1 MPEKIEGIILNEQSY
16 SETSKILYLLT
27 KEYGYISVLAKGAKQ
42 MKSSLRSVTT
52 KFTYGY
58 FQINYKKDKLSNLIS
73 CDVINPLK
81 NIQKDL
87 MKISYASYVLDL
99 TKQVMKQTQNSKV
112 FSLLIMTLLK
122 MEEGFDP
129 SVLTSIL
136 ELKYLD
142 FLGVM
147 PILDSCSLCGT
158 KVGIITLNASL
169 GGYICKNCYHNE
181 PIYSKK
187 TIQLLRMFYYVDISK
202 IATLEVNEK
211 VQKELNTFLEEYYEK
226 YTGLYLKS
234 KNFLKNIHRLQIKN

>member
-1 MPEKIEGIILNEQSY
+1 MSDKIEGIVLNERSY
-16 SETSKILYLLT
+16 SETSKIIYLLT

-42 MKSSLRSVTT
+42 IKSSLRSVST

-58 FQINYKKDKLSNLIS
+58 FQINYKKEKLSNLIS
-73 CDVINPLK
+73 CDIINPFK

-87 MKISYASYVLDL
+87 MKISYASYLLDL
-99 TKQVMKQTQNSKV
+99 TEQVMKQTQNNNV
-112 FSLLIMTLLK
+112 FSLLIMTLSK
-122 MEEGFDP
+122 MEEGFHP
-129 SVLTSIL
+129 GILTSIL
-136 ELKYLD
+136 ELKYLS

-158 KVGIITLNASL
+158 KVGIITLNASR
-169 GGYICKNCYHNE
+169 GGYICNKCHTNE

-202 IATLEVNEK
+202 ISTLEVNEK
-211 VQKELNTFLEEYYEK
+211 VGKELNMFLEEYYEK

-234 KNFLKNIHRLQIKN
+234 KNFLKNINRLKV